1 MTARHS
7 SAAER
12 RIDYQALY
20 RAKRGSLQ
28 DALDLIQP
36 GDVIATGM
44 YGNEPREFY
53 RNLHRIA
60 PRVHDVTLWTM
71 LTMGRYPVMTDPAL
85 AGNIDILT
93 FFYNEDCR
101 RHHSSRRIGFVPM
114 NLHAVGRD
122 LVAARRPTVFVA
134 SVSPMDENGKVYLSF
149 DLQATLECLEC
160 AGTVIFEVNRQMPR
174 VYGETAVSIERASQI
189 YEAEYPIPQGPKPE
203 ENEIAAQIAAYVSS
217 LIRDGDCIQ
226 LGIGQIPNAVGRALG
241 DKRDLGVHS
250 EMIPSSMGEL
260 VRRGVITNCRKNLHT
275 GKLIGAF
282 AWGDQALYELLAD
295 NPAVELRRAAYVND
309 PMVIAQNDNFVSV
322 NTALQIDL
330 TGQICSESIGSMQYS
345 GTGGASDF
353 AYGAYHAK
361 NGRGI
366 IAICSTAQ
374 EGRVSRITAQ
384 LAAGSVVSI
393 SRNIVDYV
401 VTEYGIAKLRGRT
414 VGQRADALIRIAH
427 PDFRSDL
434 RKEADRLMLW

>member
-1 MTARHS
+1 M
-7 SAAER
+7 
-12 RIDYQALY
+12 DYQKVY
-20 RAKRGSLQ
+20 QAKLGTLE
-28 DALDLIQP
+28 DALKRIQP

-53 RNLHRIA
+53 RNVHRIA
-60 PRVHDVTLWTM
+60 PRVRNVTLWTM

-85 AGNIDILT
+85 RGTIDILT

-101 RHHSSRRIGFVPM
+101 NGRSSRRIGFVPM
-114 NLHAVGRD
+114 NLHSVGRD
-122 LVAARRPTVFVA
+122 LTQARRPNVFVA
-134 SVSPMDENGKVYLSF
+134 SVSPMDETGKVYLSF
-149 DLQATLECLEC
+149 DLQATLECLSC
-160 AGTVIFEVNRQMPR
+160 ADTVIFEVNRQMPR
-174 VYGETAVSIERASQI
+174 VYGETAVSVERASLI
-189 YEAEYPIPQGPKPE
+189 YEADYPIPQGPEPLE
-203 ENEIAAQIAAYVSS
+203 TEACVQIAGHVAS

-226 LGIGQIPNAVGRALG
+226 LGIGQIPNAVGKALG
-241 DKRDLGVHS
+241 DKRELGIHS
-250 EMIPSSMGEL
+250 EMITSTMGEL
-260 VRRGVITNCRKNLHT
+260 VRRGVITNSRKNLHT
-275 GKLIGAF
+275 GKLVGAF
-282 AWGDQALYELLAD
+282 AWGDQALYKLLAD

-366 IAICSTAQ
+366 IAMSSTARQ
-374 EGRVSRITAQ
+374 GKVSKITAQ

-414 VGQRADALIRIAH
+414 IGQRADALISIAH
-427 PDFRSDL
+427 PSFRREL